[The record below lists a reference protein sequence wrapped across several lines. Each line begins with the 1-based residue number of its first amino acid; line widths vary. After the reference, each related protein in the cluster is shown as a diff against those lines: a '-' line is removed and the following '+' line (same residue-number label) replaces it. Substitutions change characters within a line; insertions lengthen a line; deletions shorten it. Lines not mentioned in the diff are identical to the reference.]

1 MQDIDALSD
10 ETIIK
15 RVCAGETYL
24 YGHIMD
30 RYADKLV
37 RYGRKFVTD
46 STAIEDAVQDVF
58 TSAYLNIN
66 SFDTSRKFQSWI
78 YRIAHNAFVNLLR
91 QKKRAWLS
99 VEWDTLVAFPSFDTH
114 DEDERQ
120 RKEIAKLIDAGLEG
134 LDEKYREI
142 LLLHYQHNFAYKDI
156 SDVLHIPM
164 GTVAIRMKRA
174 KAALQKQLPHDIY
187 EK

>member
-1 MQDIDALSD
+1 MQDIDTLSD
-10 ETIIK
+10 EAIIE
-15 RVCAGETYL
+15 RVRAGEAHV
-24 YGHIMD
+24 YGLIMD

-37 RYGRKFVTD
+37 RYGRKFVVD

-58 TSAYLNIN
+58 TNAYCNIN

-99 VEWDTLVAFPSFDTH
+99 VEWDTLVAIPSFDTH
-114 DEDERQ
+114 DEDERE
-120 RKEIAKLIDAGLEG
+120 RKEMATLIDAGLEQ

-142 LLLHYQHNFAYKDI
+142 LLLHYQHSFAYKDI
-156 SDVLHIPM
+156 SEVLHIPM
-164 GTVAIRMKRA
+164 GTVAVRMKRA
-174 KAALQKQLPHDIY
+174 KDALKKQLPHDVY